1 MCHDL
6 FGVTAV
12 LNIQFRFLPRI
23 TFWVGHLCVMPR
35 IVIQK
40 ILLFFSLLLCYF
52 NKSAKINF
60 IYRAPQTFVFKPQ
73 PHLSMPQGDL
83 ERIKESEMW
92 FYQWLKPFS
101 LMQVLL
107 EHLNCFKPLWRV
119 LFILFVISGFNYSR
133 KRS

>member
-6 FGVTAV
+6 FEVTAV
-12 LNIQFRFLPRI
+12 LNIQFRLLSSI
-23 TFWVGHLCVMPR
+23 TFWVDHLYVMLR

-83 ERIKESEMW
+83 ERIKESEVW

>member
-6 FGVTAV
+6 FEVAAV
-12 LNIQFRFLPRI
+12 LNIQFRLLPRI
-23 TFWVGHLCVMPR
+23 TFWVDHLYVMLR

-107 EHLNCFKPLWRV
+107 ERLNCFKPLWRV

>member
-6 FGVTAV
+6 FEVTAV
-12 LNIQFRFLPRI
+12 LNIQFRLLSSI
-23 TFWVGHLCVMPR
+23 TFWVDHLYVMLR